1 MTLDELALKYGTDKS
16 SRDHG
21 YTRHYEQ
28 IMGPFRGRSIL
39 LVEIGVASGASL
51 LMWREYLGIQARIVG
66 IDIRSDGETL
76 SRCGEADIGIFMGDQ
91 RNGKFLNRLI
101 DKIGSPDVI
110 IDDGGHKSSEQIP
123 SFSILFPRLKSGG
136 IYIVEDTH
144 AFHDPGYI
152 DASPSAL
159 EFFGISLIRAVNV
172 GGRGMT
178 GNFDRALAFS
188 HGPPLP
194 AFAESLESLQ
204 FYQSMLVA
212 RRR

>member
-21 YTRHYEQ
+21 YTRHYEH
-28 IMGPFRGRSIL
+28 IMNPFRGRSIL

-66 IDIRSDGETL
+66 VDIRSDGATL

-110 IDDGGHKSSEQIP
+110 I
-123 SFSILFPRLKSGG
+123 
-136 IYIVEDTH
+136 
-144 AFHDPGYI
+144 
-152 DASPSAL
+152 
-159 EFFGISLIRAVNV
+159 
-172 GGRGMT
+172 
-178 GNFDRALAFS
+178 
-188 HGPPLP
+188 
-194 AFAESLESLQ
+194 
-204 FYQSMLVA
+204 
-212 RRR
+212 RRRGSQI